1 MEKMQNR
8 RFLFFFS
15 FPFSNHFVY
24 YYALYLLF
32 LCFSLCLIFYIS
44 EYFPRYSLFCVC
56 VCACMCNMCTYMF
69 EYCFFFNSDKS
80 TKLWLNYSALS
91 LIAQLVMD
99 REKKSYCEMYA
110 VNSCETIQSFNIH
123 QELLLN
129 IDTFE
134 NWKQMG
140 SGMGFQDGSS
150 GKEPTG
156 QCKIHKRGGIDLW
169 VRKIPWR
176 RAW

>member
-8 RFLFFFS
+8 RFLFFFFIS
-15 FPFSNHFVY
+15 FQQSFCLLLCSLSPFFV
-24 YYALYLLF
+24 LQFVSYLLHF
-32 LCFSLCLIFYIS
+32 RIFSQIF
-44 EYFPRYSLFCVC
+44 FVLC